1 MNAVKQ
7 DVEKLVQK
15 ELGSANQRF
24 PLFHSDHEGAAVICE
39 EIQEAEYELECIK
52 DRFQELWRSVKCN
65 MTSEWISKINTVI
78 VNRAQNLACEA
89 IQVAAMAQK
98 FIDSQKE
105 RERSEDN

>member
-1 MNAVKQ
+1 M
-7 DVEKLVQK
+7 
-15 ELGSANQRF
+15 
-24 PLFHSDHEGAAVICE
+24 ICE

-52 DRFQELWRSVKCN
+52 DRFQELWHSVKCN
-65 MTSEWISKINTVI
+65 MTSEWISEINTVI

-105 RERSEDN
+105 REKSEGN